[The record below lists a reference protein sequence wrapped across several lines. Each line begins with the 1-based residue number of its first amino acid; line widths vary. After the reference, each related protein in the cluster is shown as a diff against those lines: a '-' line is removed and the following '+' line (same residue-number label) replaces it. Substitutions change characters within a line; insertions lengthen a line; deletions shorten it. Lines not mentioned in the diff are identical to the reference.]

1 MALVNYEVKGH
12 VAIVTLNR
20 PDARNA
26 INPEVAV
33 RLADAWTA
41 ARDDANVRVIIVTG
55 NGSAFCAG
63 ADLGQLIPMMS
74 GARKPENEF
83 DHRVI
88 KEPGITSRALLRN
101 FDTEKPV
108 PKTESAPNS
117 SHRPGPT
124 RAHARPRK
132 AQARWVRATPNPAGR

>member
-1 MALVNYEVKGH
+1 MALVDYEVKGH

-41 ARDDANVRVIIVTG
+41 AKEDDNVRVIVVTG
-55 NGSAFCAG
+55 KGSAFCAG
-63 ADLGQLIPMMS
+63 ADLGQLIPMIS

-88 KEPGITSRALLRN
+88 NEPNITSRALLRRARHERGASN
-101 FDTEKPV
+101 GHNGARS
-108 PKTESAPNS
+108 SAPES
-117 SHRPGPT
+117 KLHSARSGRQLHRYVP
-124 RAHARPRK
+124 
-132 AQARWVRATPNPAGR
+132 